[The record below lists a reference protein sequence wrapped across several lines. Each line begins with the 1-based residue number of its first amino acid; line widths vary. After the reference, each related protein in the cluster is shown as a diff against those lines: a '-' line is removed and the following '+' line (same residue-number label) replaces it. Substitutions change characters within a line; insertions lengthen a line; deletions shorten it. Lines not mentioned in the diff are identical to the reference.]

1 VKPPGLSFQLVERD
15 RLRLRELR
23 RTKLIATSVLV
34 ASILL
39 LAVARILEHRVHAG
53 FGFLAAFAEA
63 SVIGGLADWYAVVVL
78 FRRPFGLPI
87 PHTAIIPANRQRIAE
102 SLGEFIETHFLAPGP
117 IAAKLEQVDFAALAS
132 RWMSDRERSASLAR
146 SILGLLPAAMNAAEQ
161 SGLRDFAAERA
172 VAQIKAIELAPFAAG
187 LLTAVTESRQ
197 HQHVLN
203 EALTLVNRLM
213 SDPAAR
219 KAIRK
224 KLRAE
229 LPTLLKLYRADKYLL
244 NKLVASGYAFLEEVR
259 ADPEHPIRAEFDR
272 FVADLIGQLATSPD
286 YTAKLEKLKEDILAY
301 PKLGDLARDMWDGF
315 WRLAERNVSDPD
327 SIVNAH
333 LQTMLMEVG
342 RKLAGDPAMCAEIN
356 RGMTAIT
363 EKFVEDNKSGVSA
376 FVADQ
381 VKSWDMDQLVRL
393 IEINIGSDLQY
404 IRFNGAA
411 IGGLAGLVLYT
422 AGILLKL

>member
-1 VKPPGLSFQLVERD
+1 
-15 RLRLRELR
+15 
-23 RTKLIATSVLV
+23 
-34 ASILL
+34 
-39 LAVARILEHRVHAG
+39 
-53 FGFLAAFAEA
+53 
-63 SVIGGLADWYAVVVL
+63 
-78 FRRPFGLPI
+78 
-87 PHTAIIPANRQRIAE
+87 
-102 SLGEFIETHFLAPGP
+102 
-117 IAAKLEQVDFAALAS
+117 
-132 RWMSDRERSASLAR
+132 
-146 SILGLLPAAMNAAEQ
+146 
-161 SGLRDFAAERA
+161 
-172 VAQIKAIELAPFAAG
+172 
-187 LLTAVTESRQ
+187 
-197 HQHVLN
+197 
-203 EALTLVNRLM
+203 M

-272 FVADLIGQLATSPD
+272 FVADLIGQLTTSPD

-411 IGGLAGLVLYT
+411 IGGLGRARSLYRGDIAQAVAIRRPLQRDGLTRRKRTSVTPVTSDPHAGWHPPPHGSHRSKGETPCWKPSSFGSSCSLWPHRT
-422 AGILLKL
+422 